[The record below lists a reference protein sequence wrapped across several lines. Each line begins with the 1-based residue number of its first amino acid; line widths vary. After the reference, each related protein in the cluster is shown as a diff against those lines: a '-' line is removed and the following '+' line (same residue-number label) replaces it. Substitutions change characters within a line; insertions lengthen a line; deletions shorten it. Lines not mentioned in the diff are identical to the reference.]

1 MDSSRDVIL
10 RLKAAG
16 LSGEQIGQAIGRD
29 RSLISQIARGIK
41 PGRNLTDS
49 LLELEAT
56 QISGI
61 SPKDA
66 GQWISQPARRLR
78 KDGLLAG
85 IREKQTHAGRQWATT
100 NLGKQAASNPAQ
112 RTTNRLHK
120 QIREADHDDH
130 EAAFTVTFA
139 PGVDVIASSPRND
152 IDCEQGICRL
162 RVRAREIR
170 TRMDQGSTLGDAVVD
185 ILNER
190 GAIRGAAGQQDIE
203 TLELRTYKPKPK
215 Q

>member
-1 MDSSRDVIL
+1 MDSSKDVIL

-61 SPKDA
+61 PVKEA
-66 GQWISQPARRLR
+66 GQWINQPARRLR
-78 KDGLLAG
+78 KNGMLAG
-85 IREKQTHAGRQWATT
+85 IREKQTHGGREWATT
-100 NLGKQAASNPAQ
+100 NLGKQAASRPSQ
-112 RTTNRLHK
+112 RTTNRLHR
-120 QIREADHDDH
+120 QIQEADNAGHH
-130 EAAFTVTFA
+130 AGITVTFSQ
-139 PGVDVIASSPRND
+139 GVDVISSSPRND
-152 IDCEQGICRL
+152 AECGEGICQL
-162 RVRAREIR
+162 RIRAHEISR
-170 TRMDQGSTLGDAVVD
+170 RMDRGTTLGDAIID
-185 ILNER
+185 ILIER

-203 TLELRTYKPKPK
+203 TIELRTYKPK